1 MVVELKVQYCRE
13 KLKISFDTIGHFYGV
28 QFLNN
33 SVKGFA
39 IFHQLFQSAEDPLF
53 YNSEITWT
61 KHVTNTILH
70 NSCMYTNRLR
80 FFLQV
85 LSRLINNC
93 KNVSSAD

>member
-1 MVVELKVQYCRE
+1 MVVELKVQYCKENCRIY
-13 KLKISFDTIGHFYGV
+13 LLPMRHFYGV
-28 QFLNN
+28 Q
-33 SVKGFA
+33 SVKSFV
-39 IFHQLFQSAEDPLF
+39 IFHQLFQSAEDPLL